1 MAGTTIKGVGN
12 SGNVQIPDMV
22 TAAKQNA
29 GTSFQAVWNKTQSNA
44 QTTNAAD
51 GDRTQAG
58 RNDVRR
64 GESLRAGGR
73 QRDNVADVS
82 DGNKTMEGSGE
93 SSGSCGN
100 GGTEPDPTDH
110 GYIFR
115 Q

>member
-12 SGNVQIPDMV
+12 DGNVQIRDMV

-64 GESLRAGGR
+64 GGSLRTSQMSK
-73 QRDNVADVS
+73 QRIVTPKIWKKS
-82 DGNKTMEGSGE
+82 RKSW
-93 SSGSCGN
+93 
-100 GGTEPDPTDH
+100 EPSYRT
-110 GYIFR
+110 
-115 Q
+115 

>member
-51 GDRTQAG
+51 GG
-58 RNDVRR
+58 PHP
-64 GESLRAGGR
+64 
-73 QRDNVADVS
+73 
-82 DGNKTMEGSGE
+82 
-93 SSGSCGN
+93 
-100 GGTEPDPTDH
+100 GGTERCQTW
-110 GYIFR
+110 
-115 Q
+115 